1 MRIAL
6 LLLPVALFLSTES
19 HAQLEY
25 LGNCTNM
32 SAQECVNAIN
42 EQQSRPA
49 THFDNYLGRSVAS
62 AERKAKKSGYK
73 WDGVKWVLPGS
84 RRHAVAFKTRSDG
97 TIYKIIEWNGSRIDM
112 IE

>member
-6 LLLPVALFLSTES
+6 LLLPVTLFLSTES

-62 AERKAKKSGYK
+62 AERKAKKSGYR
-73 WDGVKWVLPGS
+73 WDGVKWVLPGKKG
-84 RRHAVAFKTRSDG
+84 HAVAFKAGSDG
-97 TIYKIIEWNGSRIDM
+97 VIYKIIEWNGSRVDI
-112 IE
+112 IQ